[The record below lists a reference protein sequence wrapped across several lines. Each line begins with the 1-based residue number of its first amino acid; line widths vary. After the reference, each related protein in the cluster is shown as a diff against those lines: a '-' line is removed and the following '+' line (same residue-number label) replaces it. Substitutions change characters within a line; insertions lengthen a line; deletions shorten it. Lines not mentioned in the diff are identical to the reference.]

1 VNEETS
7 FATKKQV
14 MLNEETSFATKKQV
28 MLTFSDDGLINVVY
42 S

>member
-14 MLNEETSFATKKQV
+14 VLNEETSFATKKQV
-28 MLTFSDDGLINVVY
+28 MLTFSDDGLISVV
-42 S
+42 

>member
-14 MLNEETSFATKKQV
+14 MLKEETSFATKKQV
-28 MLTFSDDGLINVVY
+28 MLSFSWDGLVNDI
-42 S
+42 